1 MKREH
6 VADIRIP
13 RIAAPDAVRIGDH
26 RADALFS
33 RLFVSGDLDVVV
45 EALAHLVNAVGP
57 DNFRRSR
64 GFHLRLDQ
72 DVCPVPVVERAD
84 DFARKFEMRR
94 LIDSY
99 RYEIG
104 FEEKDIRAHEDRVP
118 EQSVIDVLRMHP
130 DFLLER
136 RKIGQLPD
144 RDDHR

>member
-94 LIDSY
+94 IDMNKNLCYIFNKLGDKFMYKMRNHSLIC
-99 RYEIG
+99 I
-104 FEEKDIRAHEDRVP
+104 I
-118 EQSVIDVLRMHP
+118 
-130 DFLLER
+130 LLFF
-136 RKIGQLPD
+136 K
-144 RDDHR
+144 